1 VRGFLGQRGVFFDCV
16 IIYPKVAFV
25 FAVDD
30 LLDSYFVVDVE
41 AIENLKEKWYSN
53 AHVTGSD
60 MRAWINDNADI
71 WSAGG
76 SWIPHPGNSSLG
88 MFDWSSAIAAHA
100 IDVVADFVAVAADD
114 MTAAGDA

>member
-1 VRGFLGQRGVFFDCV
+1 LVSVGYFSIFDCV

-60 MRAWINDNADI
+60 MRAWIHDNADI
-71 WSAGG
+71 DLKQRRRDPEDRHVG
-76 SWIPHPGNSSLG
+76 
-88 MFDWSSAIAAHA
+88 
-100 IDVVADFVAVAADD
+100 
-114 MTAAGDA
+114 